1 MLENVQIG
9 LDLAS
14 AISIIGAA
22 SLFLWQFY
30 RERNRNRKSEIWTNF
45 KEIADDIAEQ
55 KIEISDLIAK
65 QLYYKEDGSKV
76 TTDDLAKILQ
86 QLKQLT
92 TKLQFHIR
100 YDAKQDVRNIL
111 AYHSPGNYGDHP
123 IINLLDKT
131 IHNIYMYID
140 WLHKIEKKI
149 KEIEKIEEKEE
160 KDNKIKDQID
170 EIKDATINET
180 TLREVIEA
188 AAHDYADVYRREV
201 NNFEQGVNEF
211 LKKNRSD
218 FIKNYELTDKEL
230 ESFWVLYNM
239 PLYGESEEEK
249 SKALQELD
257 FRLASLIMKHKFSL
271 QIILDNFNH
280 TLLEEIKRL

>member
-65 QLYYKEDGSKV
+65 QLYFKEDGSKV

-111 AYHSPGNYGDHP
+111 AYHSPGNYEDHP
-123 IINLLDKT
+123 IIKLLDKT
-131 IHNIYMYID
+131 IHNINMYIG
-140 WLHKIEKKI
+140 WLHRIEEKTEEI
-149 KEIEKIEEKEE
+149 KEIEEI
-160 KDNKIKDQID
+160 DNKIKDQID
-170 EIKDATINET
+170 EIKNATINET
-180 TLREVIEA
+180 TLREVIEPI
-188 AAHDYADVYRREV
+188 AAHDYDVYRREV
-201 NNFEQGVNEF
+201 NHLEQIRQKEN
-211 LKKNRSD
+211 KISD
-218 FIKNYELTDKEL
+218 FIDNCNYSPPT
-230 ESFWVLYNM
+230 
-239 PLYGESEEEK
+239 
-249 SKALQELD
+249 
-257 FRLASLIMKHKFSL
+257 R
-271 QIILDNFNH
+271 
-280 TLLEEIKRL
+280 